1 MRVIP
6 QSYSHIEDLDMN
18 GVILGVAIFL
28 NALANILIK
37 EGVMDKGGKFTIE
50 MVTKVITSPTIVG
63 GIVSFAFALVAYGYV
78 LTGMNLSIAYPLM
91 TSIGFIIVTLTSWLF
106 LKESITPVQTIGLQ
120 FILSGV
126 WMVAK

>member
-1 MRVIP
+1 
-6 QSYSHIEDLDMN
+6 MN
-18 GVILGVAIFL
+18 WIILGIAISL

-37 EGVMDKGGKFTIE
+37 VGVMDKGGKFTIE

-63 GIVSFAFALVAYGYV
+63 GIVSFVFALVAYGYV
-78 LTGMNLSIAYPLM
+78 LTRMNLSIAYPLM

-106 LKESITPVQTIGLQ
+106 LKESITPVQTIGLL

>member
-6 QSYSHIEDLDMN
+6 QAYSHIEDRDMN
-18 GVILGVAIFL
+18 WIILGIAISL

-37 EGVMDKGGKFTIE
+37 VGVMDRGGKFTIE
-50 MVTKVITSPTIVG
+50 MVTKVITSPAIIG
-63 GIVSFAFALVAYGYV
+63 GIVSFAIALVAYGYV
-78 LTGMNLSIAYPLM
+78 LTRMNLSIAYPLM
-91 TSIGFIIVTLTSWLF
+91 TSVGFIIVTLTSWLF
-106 LKESITPVQTIGLQ
+106 LKEPITLVHTIGLL